1 VRSNALVSGR
11 LKYAASIAM
20 FFADRFSFSAFLIWQ
35 RFRQRREHAQQP
47 RQHPVTVHR

>member
-20 FFADRFSFSAFLIWQ
+20 FFADRFSVSAFLICGASGSDGNMRSSRASIQ
-35 RFRQRREHAQQP
+35 
-47 RQHPVTVHR
+47 